1 MSEKRFFIQIP
12 LEINQTVLLK
22 DEYFNYIV
30 NVMRLKEGTS
40 IIINNNTEYD
50 FLCKITEVN
59 KKTLTLLVLNKT
71 INENESKISTT
82 LCQALVKAEKTEL
95 ITQKIVELGL
105 NKLIPFTSE
114 FTVVKDNTQKL
125 ERLNKISEQASSQCG
140 RSKTLQ
146 VAPITTLK
154 NLPQLLKEYDLV
166 LLAYEKATKPLKE
179 VLNSFLNLKNVA
191 LIVGSEGG
199 FSETEVS
206 YLQNELKNLKVVSLG
221 NRILRA
227 ETAGI
232 VLSAI
237 TMYEL
242 GELS

>member
-12 LEINQTVLLK
+12 LEINQIILLK

-30 NVMRLKEGTS
+30 NVMRLKEGIS
-40 IIINNNTEYD
+40 IIVNNNTEYD
-50 FLCKITEVN
+50 FLCKIIKIDKKQIELVVISKKQNEKEANVN
-59 KKTLTLLVLNKT
+59 V
-71 INENESKISTT
+71 T

-114 FTVVKDNTQKL
+114 LTVVKDNTQKL

-146 VAPITTLK
+146 IEPITTLK
-154 NLPQLLKEYDLV
+154 KLPQLLKEYDLV
-166 LLAYEKATKPLKE
+166 LLAYEKTTEPLKQAFN
-179 VLNSFLNLKNVA
+179 LDINLKNVA

-199 FSETEVS
+199 FSENEVK